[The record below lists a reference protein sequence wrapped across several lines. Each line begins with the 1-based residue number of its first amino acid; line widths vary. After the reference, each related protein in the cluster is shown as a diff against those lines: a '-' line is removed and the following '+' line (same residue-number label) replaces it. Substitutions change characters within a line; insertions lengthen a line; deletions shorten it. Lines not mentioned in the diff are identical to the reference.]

1 MTGQRDLTT
10 SEWFHIVQ
18 KGADGQDIFS
28 APSHRTVY
36 TELVVEAF
44 ERFHIALHAFAWM
57 TNHVHQ
63 LVHAPEGGLPEAMHR
78 LGSRYALQY
87 NGWTNRSG
95 PLFTARYFSEP
106 VTSDEQ
112 LAQTARYIHRNPM
125 AIVGAAEIV
134 GYPWSSLGELCGRRP
149 IPDWLTTGVVTAG
162 FDSASYE
169 RYVVTPQP
177 CDRIG
182 RGDLPPIT
190 PTSCEQIESA
200 IASVVGRS
208 IDDLRAPNGSVSD
221 HARTLMI
228 TLAID
233 FRSSNSV
240 ALAERYGLGD
250 PRSVRR
256 TARRGR
262 ALATQSPAFAGL
274 RDRVCVALDET
285 ALTRIVVPG
294 DPGVGNHGGS
304 WRPGQGELRRA
315 G

>member
-18 KGADGQDIFS
+18 KGADAQDIFS
-28 APSHRTVY
+28 APSHRAVY

-44 ERFHIALHAFAWM
+44 ERFRIELHAYAWM

-78 LGSRYALQY
+78 LGTRYASQY
-87 NGWTNRSG
+87 NGWTARTG

-112 LAQTARYIHRNPM
+112 LAQTARYIHRNPLP
-125 AIVGAAEIV
+125 IVGSAGLV
-134 GYPWSSLGELCGRRP
+134 GYRWSSLGVLCGTRP
-149 IPDWLTTGVVTAG
+149 VPDWLATGVVSAG
-162 FDSASYE
+162 FDAASYE
-169 RYVVTPQP
+169 RYVMTPQP

-182 RGDLPPIT
+182 QGGLPPIT
-190 PTSCEQIESA
+190 PTSCDQIESA

-208 IDDLRAPNGSVSD
+208 IDDLRSRNGKVND
-221 HARTLMI
+221 PARTLMI
-228 TLAID
+228 TLAVE
-233 FRSSNSV
+233 FRADDSV
-240 ALAERYGLGD
+240 ALADRYGLSD

-262 ALATQSPAFAGL
+262 ALATQSPAFASL
-274 RDRVCVALDET
+274 RNRVCAALDGVAVEG
-285 ALTRIVVPG
+285 IVVPG
-294 DPGVGNHGGS
+294 DPGAGNHDGS
-304 WRPGQGELRRA
+304 WRPGRGELRRA